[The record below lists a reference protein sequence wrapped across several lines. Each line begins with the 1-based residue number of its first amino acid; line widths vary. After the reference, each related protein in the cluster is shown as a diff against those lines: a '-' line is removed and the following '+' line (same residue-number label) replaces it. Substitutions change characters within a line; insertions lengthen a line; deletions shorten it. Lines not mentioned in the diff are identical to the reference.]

1 MQTVSLSALAIEK
14 QMVSENEV
22 QQVELLTGV
31 EDLYGG
37 IILDVEKPMDSEAFA
52 SLLRASI
59 SQWKQQGKRA
69 VWIKL
74 PIELVN
80 LVEPSVKEGFVY
92 HHAEPDYLMLVNWIS
107 NSTNTL
113 PANASHR
120 VGIGAFVVND
130 KREVLVVQE
139 KSGWFKGKN
148 VWKFPSGA
156 VDEGED
162 ISMAAIREVK
172 EETGIDTEFV
182 EVLAFRQSHKSF
194 FTKSDLFFVC
204 MLRPHSFDIQKQ
216 DSEIE
221 AAQWMSIDEYAAQ
234 PFNQKHDSFSSVAKV
249 CLTKLEKD
257 YGGFSPIPTTTASGK
272 TRYLYF
278 NSRDLNKL

>member
-1 MQTVSLSALAIEK
+1 MSTSTSALAIEK
-14 QMVSENEV
+14 QMVPENEV
-22 QQVELLTGV
+22 QQVELLTGI
-31 EDLYGG
+31 EDLHGG
-37 IILDVEKPMDSEAFA
+37 ITLNMEKPTDSEAFA
-52 SLLRASI
+52 SSLRASI

-74 PIELVN
+74 PIEFVN
-80 LVEPSVKEGFVY
+80 LVEPAVKEGFRY
-92 HHAEPDYLMLVNWIS
+92 HHAEPDYVMLVNWIS

-113 PANASHR
+113 PENTSHR
-120 VGIGAFVVND
+120 VGIGAFVMND
-130 KREVLVVQE
+130 KREELVVQE
-139 KSGWFKGKN
+139 KNGKFKGKG
-148 VWKFPSGA
+148 VWKFPTG
-156 VDEGED
+156 VVNEGED

-182 EVLAFRQSHKSF
+182 EILAFSHKSF

-204 MLRPHSFDIQKQ
+204 MLRPHSFDIQNQ
-216 DSEIE
+216 DIEIE
-221 AAQWMSIDEYAAQ
+221 AAQWMSLDDYAAQ
-234 PFNQKHDSFSSVAKV
+234 PFIQKHDAFSSVAKV

-272 TRYLYF
+272 TSYLYF